1 MHLCKQETAPT
12 SISLLCCHLLTH
24 HPHSDWL
31 LFYLASRVGDAPAL
45 PVKTNKQAVWQSLY
59 ERNERMKLQ
68 RENADMGA
76 NAQRNQEEAKRLR
89 QRLGEERKKVQD
101 AEGNARCV
109 VVRERMGLVVL
120 VCIVAGR
127 NVCYFGDGK
136 RS

>member
-1 MHLCKQETAPT
+1 M
-12 SISLLCCHLLTH
+12 
-24 HPHSDWL
+24 
-31 LFYLASRVGDAPAL
+31 
-45 PVKTNKQAVWQSLY
+45 WQSLY

-89 QRLGEERKKVQD
+89 LRLGEERKKVQD

-109 VVRERMGLVVL
+109 VGGRGRRVGVV
-120 VCIVAGR
+120 VFVYTVACR

-136 RS
+136 RVP